1 MTVILWLNN
10 QIIKFLNNEWN
21 DKKIK
26 WLMNETI
33 K

>member
-21 DKKIK
+21 DKKK